1 MIMIILSRGW
11 TSQTMRGHV
20 YDWVQELLSR
30 VVLVALDPVLATTD
44 RCRMQN
50 EASWIMHPGQSIP
63 SIFLSCIS
71 VGGLWWPGPISVLSL
86 SHTTYV
92 DGDQTLSFPVSS
104 NHGGVFCILVDQG
117 GLGYT

>member
-1 MIMIILSRGW
+1 MIMIILM
-11 TSQTMRGHV
+11 SQTIRGHV

-30 VVLVALDPVLATTD
+30 VVLVALDPVLD

-71 VGGLWWPGPISVLSL
+71 VGGLWRPGPISVFSL

-92 DGDQTLSFPVSS
+92 DGDRTLSFPASS
-104 NHGGVFCILVDQG
+104 NHCGVFCILVDLG
-117 GLGYT
+117 GLGYTYVGQPLP